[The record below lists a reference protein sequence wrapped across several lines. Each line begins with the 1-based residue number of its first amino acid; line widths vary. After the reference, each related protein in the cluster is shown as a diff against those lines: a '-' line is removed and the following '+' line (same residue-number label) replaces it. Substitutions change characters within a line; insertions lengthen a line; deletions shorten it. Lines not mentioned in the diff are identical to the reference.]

1 MNIANKG
8 LLGTCIF
15 VPVVDGKLI
24 TKRPTELLREGKLN
38 GVRPLLISGCVY
50 VSASQ

>member
-1 MNIANKG
+1 MNVNIANSG

-24 TKRPTELLREGKLN
+24 TKRPIELLREGKLN
-38 GVRPLLISGCVY
+38 GLRLLLSFGCAH
-50 VSASQ
+50 VS